1 MGLLVGRVEE
11 GIDHSK
17 MKHVGRYTKRGGAE
31 YWVMIKKGFVLWTG
45 VLTIQTVS
53 LLAPA
58 FFFFLCEDFGCIKP
72 ASMGIFVAFFL
83 HSVGSTTAA
92 FS

>member
-58 FFFFLCEDFGCIKP
+58 FFFLSLRGLWLHQTGVHGYLCCLLS
-72 ASMGIFVAFFL
+72 A
-83 HSVGSTTAA
+83 
-92 FS
+92 